1 MLDLLPQNAASQ
13 MRSSGGKPNVAPADQ
28 QFNEGKPAALC
39 NAPVKNLRDGLA
51 VVLKN
56 DFVDVD
62 FRKPR
67 VSIMH

>member
-1 MLDLLPQNAASQ
+1 MLELLPKIAPIQIK
-13 MRSSGGKPNVAPADQ
+13 SSGGKPNVAPAHQ
-28 QFNEGKPAALC
+28 QFNEGKLAALC

-51 VVLKN
+51 VVVMN

-62 FRKPR
+62 FREPR